1 MRLNVTNAL
10 LSSLPLALPSSY
22 ALFASSKFKFTFS
35 LKVCIRVRALNT
47 LSSLPTT
54 RHDDYDDLFAPIPPL
69 RPADKAINAIER
81 IALRLRNLG
90 LNSTDHADDDDFL
103 RREWLRP
110 DEALL
115 PWDKREGEEYE
126 EHAEHAEHEE
136 HQKEKLKK
144 RSVNAAT
151 LAVKTLEEEELRRLR
166 TLGMSLKE
174 KVTIPKAGLT
184 RAVLDKIHRQ
194 WSNCELV
201 RLKFHE
207 LLAQNMKLAHQ
218 IVEVF
223 SFTMQSLFVLITNV
237 LVFE

>member
-1 MRLNVTNAL
+1 MRLNLTNAL
-10 LSSLPLALPSSY
+10 LSSLPLALPSSH
-22 ALFASSKFKFTFS
+22 ALFASSKFKFTFT
-35 LKVCIRVRALNT
+35 LGICIRVRALNT
-47 LSSLPTT
+47 FSSLQTT
-54 RHDDYDDLFAPIPPL
+54 RHDDHDDLFAPIPSP
-69 RPADKAINAIER
+69 RHVDKASNAIER

-90 LNSTDHADDDDFL
+90 LASADHADDDDFL

-126 EHAEHAEHEE
+126 EHEE
-136 HQKEKLKK
+136 RQKEKPKK
-144 RSVNAAT
+144 KSVNAAT
-151 LAVKTLEEEELRRLR
+151 LAEKTLEEEELRRLR

-207 LLAQNMKLAHQ
+207 FLAQNMKLAHQ
-218 IVEVF
+218 IVEVCP
-223 SFTMQSLFVLITNV
+223 SPYNPYFVLITNV
-237 LVFE
+237 HVFE